1 MLEIPD
7 WVPPS
12 VAAIARELHGRS
24 HTGVLLSK
32 ALADAVERLA
42 CDPRMRRVWQELSK
56 GKRSGPE
63 RGRYVHPAKVK
74 AIQAYQV
81 PAGTVGDTEILSQDD
96 KVQDQAF
103 AILFGRLALY
113 CSWKKVHIGPRAR
126 TSKEGSREIGEL
138 RSAAERIGVEA
149 KQLRTLELGYL
160 SRALEEVAVE
170 CLAMADLQQK
180 LNSEDVLVVDRN
192 SSRVGDEWAR
202 GFIINTA
209 HIFEDLFGQKMQ
221 GLVAVL
227 ANVALEK
234 CDITESRVN
243 GMFRSKGVS

>member
-7 WVPPS
+7 WVPPN

-24 HTGVLLSK
+24 HTGVPLSK

-42 CDPRMRRVWQELSK
+42 CDPRMCRVWQELSK
-56 GKRSGPE
+56 RKRSGPE

-74 AIQAYQV
+74 AIESYQV
-81 PAGTVGDTEILSQDD
+81 PAATADDTEILSQN

-113 CSWKKVHIGPRAR
+113 CSWKKVHIGTRAR
-126 TSKEGSREIGEL
+126 TAKEVSREIGEL

-149 KQLRTLELGYL
+149 KGLRTLELGYL

-192 SSRVGDEWAR
+192 SSRVGDEWER

-227 ANVALEK
+227 ANVALGK
-234 CDITESRVN
+234 TDVTESRVN